1 MGLAILL
8 SLFTGGVM
16 ALLIGGAGV
25 ALLWQYR
32 DAIWAQ
38 WIAKALIAIAW
49 LLGVAIL
56 NSIINP

>member
-1 MGLAILL
+1 
-8 SLFTGGVM
+8 M